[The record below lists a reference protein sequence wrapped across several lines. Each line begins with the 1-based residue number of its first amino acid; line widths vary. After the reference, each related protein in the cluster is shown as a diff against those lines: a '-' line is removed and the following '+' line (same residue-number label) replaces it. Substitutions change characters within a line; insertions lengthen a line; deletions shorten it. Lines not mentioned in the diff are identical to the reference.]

1 MIANGSNLR
10 QIGWA
15 FVLAACLGLFLV
27 LSFRVHAVR
36 SEVLLAER
44 QIIALERETLM
55 LETEFETRAS
65 QRQLADWNAIEFGY
79 QAPRPDQYLASER
92 QLASLSLPLTPGAPK
107 PVRFALAETPANAGD
122 SEEEQG
128 VTRLAMA
135 DTPLVSPLTGQPVE
149 RASAQ
154 SESDNLFV
162 EAFGDILSEAATIG
176 SAQARNL
183 DAGSLDAGSGS
194 GRNFLSAE
202 GPE

>member
-15 FVLAACLGLFLV
+15 VVLAACLGLFLV

-92 QLASLSLPLTPGAPK
+92 QLASLSLPLTPGAPE
-107 PVRFALAETPANAGD
+107 PVRFALAETPAIAGD

-128 VTRLAMA
+128 ATRLAMA
-135 DTPLVSPLTGQPVE
+135 DTPMVSPLTGQPVE